1 MTDAIIETVTGWM
14 GSPWIYLALFAIAAI
29 DAFFPAVPSESLVI
43 TAGVFAASQ
52 GEPNLLLIMVTAAAG
67 AFLGDHI
74 SYAIGRYGG
83 SRLYNRTKAESKA
96 RGMFDWA
103 RRTLDERG
111 GVILVV
117 ARYIPGGRTAV
128 TLSAGSVKYPL
139 RKFSFFDA
147 IAALSWGVYSG
158 MIGYLGGHAFE
169 DNPLLGLGVGLGIA
183 IGVSVIVEVVRAQL
197 KKRRE
202 RAASGNGLAAQTPS
216 GGDDTAPENRRETV

>member
-1 MTDAIIETVTGWM
+1 MIDAIVETVTGWM

-43 TAGVFAASQ
+43 TAGVFAASR
-52 GEPNLLLIMVTAAAG
+52 GEPELIFVILTAAAG

-74 SYAIGRYGG
+74 SYAIGRSGG
-83 SRLYNRTKAESKA
+83 TRLYDRTKVGSKP
-96 RGMFDWA
+96 RGLFDWA
-103 RRTLDERG
+103 RAQLLERG

-128 TLSAGSVKYPL
+128 TLTAGSVRYPL

-183 IGVSVIVEVVRAQL
+183 VGVSVIVEVVRSKL

-202 RAASGNGLAAQTPS
+202 AAAQ
-216 GGDDTAPENRRETV
+216 PESQEPESQELV